1 VIDATVVAAVAVAD
15 VADVVVVAVM
25 FDWKVLVI
33 ELIFGVVPVDVV
45 LMRFMVCDAHCIG
58 VGTLVLGAGS
68 CDTGRGVPAVEFA
81 VRAPRGFLPRFAPPV
96 DIVRSLRLP
105 PNKDKHLYGAY
116 VIRLKIFKAALHF
129 EVLL

>member
-1 VIDATVVAAVAVAD
+1 MIDVVVVAAVANAVVAD
-15 VADVVVVAVM
+15 AVVAVAVM

-45 LMRFMVCDAHCIG
+45 LMRFMVCDAHCTG
-58 VGTLVLGAGS
+58 VGTLALGAGS

-96 DIVRSLRLP
+96 DIVVACPTKVNTFMELMSS
-105 PNKDKHLYGAY
+105 D
-116 VIRLKIFKAALHF
+116 
-129 EVLL
+129 